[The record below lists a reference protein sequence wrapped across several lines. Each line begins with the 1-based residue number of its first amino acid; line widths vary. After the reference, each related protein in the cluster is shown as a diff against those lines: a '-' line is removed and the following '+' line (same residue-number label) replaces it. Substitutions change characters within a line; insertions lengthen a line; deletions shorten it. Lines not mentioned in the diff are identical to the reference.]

1 MAFCWIKEKEKQY
14 KKIVEEATNPEYK
27 KERIR
32 DVLYGIGTSNMVN
45 LEGT

>member
-1 MAFCWIKEKEKQY
+1 MAFSWIKKKEKQY

-32 DVLYGIGTSNMVN
+32 DVLYGTGMCNVVN
-45 LEGT
+45 LAGM